1 MPPKSPPPSTTSS
14 PPDPSIQDRTADSL
28 TPDPALA
35 DSVPPTPDAKPG
47 SGGFDLKSPDSG
59 ALNPEPGIETP
70 TLEPAAPTAPSRTTR
85 KNPPIDRALLL
96 RIEAI
101 LYLKARPLR
110 LTDLIDYAQCDREA
124 VQSAL
129 IALMEDY
136 SQRQGALEVVE
147 TSEGFS
153 LQLRSG
159 FEALVQTLI
168 PVDLGVGALRTL
180 AAIAL
185 KKGITQTELVDL
197 RGSGA
202 YQQVQ
207 ALVEQG
213 FVQKRR
219 HKETRSYWLQVT
231 DKFHRYFQTQKL
243 PKPLSA
249 YSRTATSNPPPALD
263 SPEFEQMPLETE
275 ELADDLG

>member
-1 MPPKSPPPSTTSS
+1 M
-14 PPDPSIQDRTADSL
+14 
-28 TPDPALA
+28 
-35 DSVPPTPDAKPG
+35 
-47 SGGFDLKSPDSG
+47 
-59 ALNPEPGIETP
+59 
-70 TLEPAAPTAPSRTTR
+70 
-85 KNPPIDRALLL
+85 

-263 SPEFEQMPLETE
+263 SPEFEHMPLETE